1 MSSDVSWFGSWQATA
16 LKQWFCKLLTTA
28 KTAIFQVCFG
38 GKIEFAY
45 KKYPLAFGISH
56 WLNLQLWA
64 QNVRSHSSII
74 PVAVT
79 LPKMSSH
86 LVRNPGIPLDLE
98 WVSKTRI
105 NLPAVKRRADTL
117 KTRRSIKKQWQAAW
131 LLRAVTCI
139 DLTTLSGDDTATN
152 VARLCFKAQNPV
164 RQDLLESMEMANKGI
179 TTGAVCVYSSRVPD
193 AVKTLKDIKSKVP
206 VASVAAGFP
215 AGRN

>member
-1 MSSDVSWFGSWQATA
+1 MSSDVSWSGSWQATA

-28 KTAIFQVCFG
+28 KTAIFCLFWW
-38 GKIEFAY
+38 KIEFAY
-45 KKYPLAFGISH
+45 KKYLLAFGISH

-64 QNVRSHSSII
+64 HNVRSHSSII
-74 PVAVT
+74 LFAVR

-152 VARLCFKAQNPV
+152 VSRLCFKAQNPV
-164 RQDLLESMEMANKGI
+164 RQDLLESMGMADKGI

>member
-1 MSSDVSWFGSWQATA
+1 MGGRTVTFHLQGRLDPNAHSLHMFYNSINMSAH
-16 LKQWFCKLLTTA
+16 LT
-28 KTAIFQVCFG
+28 
-38 GKIEFAY
+38 
-45 KKYPLAFGISH
+45 
-56 WLNLQLWA
+56 
-64 QNVRSHSSII
+64 
-74 PVAVT
+74 
-79 LPKMSSH
+79 
-86 LVRNPGIPLDLE
+86 RNPGSSLDLE
-98 WVSKTRI
+98 WIGRTRV

-164 RQDLLESMEMANKGI
+164 RQDLLESMGMADTGI

-193 AVKTLKDIKSKVP
+193 AVKTLKDIHSKVP

-215 AGRN
+215 AGRK

>member
-1 MSSDVSWFGSWQATA
+1 
-16 LKQWFCKLLTTA
+16 
-28 KTAIFQVCFG
+28 
-38 GKIEFAY
+38 
-45 KKYPLAFGISH
+45 
-56 WLNLQLWA
+56 
-64 QNVRSHSSII
+64 
-74 PVAVT
+74 
-79 LPKMSSH
+79 MSSH

-164 RQDLLESMEMANKGI
+164 RQDLLESMGMADKGI

-215 AGRN
+215 AGRNDNS

>member
-1 MSSDVSWFGSWQATA
+1 MIWQLTSYCPQAVVLQTA
-16 LKQWFCKLLTTA
+16 HNCKNRHFLSLFWW
-28 KTAIFQVCFG
+28 KDWIRLQNL
-38 GKIEFAY
+38 
-45 KKYPLAFGISH
+45 PLAFGISH
-56 WLNLQLWA
+56 WFNLQLWA
-64 QNVRSHSSII
+64 HNVRSHSSII
-74 PVAVT
+74 LDAVT
-79 LPKMSSH
+79 LSKMSSH

-164 RQDLLESMEMANKGI
+164 RQDLLESMGMADKGI
-179 TTGAVCVYSSRVPD
+179 TTVAVCVYSSRVPD

-215 AGRN
+215 AGRNYNS

>member
-1 MSSDVSWFGSWQATA
+1 
-16 LKQWFCKLLTTA
+16 
-28 KTAIFQVCFG
+28 
-38 GKIEFAY
+38 
-45 KKYPLAFGISH
+45 
-56 WLNLQLWA
+56 
-64 QNVRSHSSII
+64 
-74 PVAVT
+74 
-79 LPKMSSH
+79 MSSH

-164 RQDLLESMEMANKGI
+164 RQDLLESMGMADKGI

-193 AVKTLKDIKSKVP
+193 AVKTMKDIKSKVP

-215 AGRN
+215 AGRNYNS

>member
-1 MSSDVSWFGSWQATA
+1 MGGRTVTFHLQGRLDPNAHSLHMFYNSINMSAH
-16 LKQWFCKLLTTA
+16 LT
-28 KTAIFQVCFG
+28 
-38 GKIEFAY
+38 
-45 KKYPLAFGISH
+45 
-56 WLNLQLWA
+56 
-64 QNVRSHSSII
+64 
-74 PVAVT
+74 
-79 LPKMSSH
+79 
-86 LVRNPGIPLDLE
+86 RNPGSSLDLE
-98 WVSKTRI
+98 WIGRTRV

-164 RQDLLESMEMANKGI
+164 RQDLLESMGMADTGI

-193 AVKTLKDIKSKVP
+193 AVKTLKDVHSKVP

-215 AGRN
+215 AGRNDFALFIVTLTFSLHCNF

>member
-1 MSSDVSWFGSWQATA
+1 MFYTSSNMSAH
-16 LKQWFCKLLTTA
+16 LT
-28 KTAIFQVCFG
+28 
-38 GKIEFAY
+38 
-45 KKYPLAFGISH
+45 
-56 WLNLQLWA
+56 
-64 QNVRSHSSII
+64 
-74 PVAVT
+74 
-79 LPKMSSH
+79 
-86 LVRNPGIPLDLE
+86 RNPGSPLDFE
-98 WVSKTRI
+98 WIGRTRV

-164 RQDLLESMEMANKGI
+164 RQDLLESMGMADRGL

-193 AVKTLKDIKSKVP
+193 AVKTLKDIQSKVP

-215 AGRN
+215 AGRKWLCFGYGLYNNM